1 MENFAYLGAIKDN
14 GTLGVSGGGG
24 GGAAGRSHL
33 RSDKHRLLLAPE
45 VVLTENEV

>member
-1 MENFAYLGAIKDN
+1 MENFAYLGAIEDN

-24 GGAAGRSHL
+24 GAGRSHL